1 MSGFK
6 IDLRA
11 LMLVEFGWWQNT
23 ILQALVEWIQSL
35 SAKQPPN
42 IKSCRVVCLLMFEE
56 FPRQTNDAYSSHLLF
71 MD

>member
-23 ILQALVEWIQSL
+23 ILYAE
-35 SAKQPPN
+35 QPPN